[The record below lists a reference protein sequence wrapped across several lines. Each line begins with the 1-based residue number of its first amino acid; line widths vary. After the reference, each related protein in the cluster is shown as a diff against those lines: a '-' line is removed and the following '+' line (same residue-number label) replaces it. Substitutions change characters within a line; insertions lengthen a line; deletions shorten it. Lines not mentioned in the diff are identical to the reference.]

1 MADNTDIR
9 ALDCSVSVVYTVLTA
24 EQSYIYSMY
33 ILTVLYVLLRNENLV
48 LVSRLPADVH
58 TTNSPDY
65 FIHIIKLT
73 GCKIGT
79 SACTA
84 TGDVSVPRSQES
96 VFVQGVSYPLVS
108 FRVSTS

>member
-1 MADNTDIR
+1 M
-9 ALDCSVSVVYTVLTA
+9 LTA

-84 TGDVSVPRSQES
+84 TGDYESVPRSQES
-96 VFVQGVSYPLVS
+96 VFVQGVSYSLVS

>member
-1 MADNTDIR
+1 MQLVLQRTAWQITDIR
-9 ALDCSVSVVYTVLTA
+9 ALDCSVSVVSTVLTA

-65 FIHIIKLT
+65 FIHIIKIT
-73 GCKIGT
+73 GSKIGT
-79 SACTA
+79 SAC
-84 TGDVSVPRSQES
+84 TGDVSVPRSQ
-96 VFVQGVSYPLVS
+96 
-108 FRVSTS
+108 